1 MNIICFVLGAI
12 VGVVVT
18 VLLTKPKCA
27 GVLKMYKIE
36 PDEPASLVAHTL
48 KNHSLPVPKPVILA
62 VVDFEVVD

>member
-1 MNIICFVLGAI
+1 MNIICFVLGVI

-36 PDEPASLVAHTL
+36 PDEPASLFLDLDMFPDDMHDGMYVTFKVSL
-48 KNHSLPVPKPVILA
+48 K
-62 VVDFEVVD
+62 

>member
-1 MNIICFVLGAI
+1 MNIIFFVLGAI

-36 PDEPASLVAHTL
+36 PDEPTSLFLDLDMFPDDMHDGMYVTFKVSL
-48 KNHSLPVPKPVILA
+48 K
-62 VVDFEVVD
+62 